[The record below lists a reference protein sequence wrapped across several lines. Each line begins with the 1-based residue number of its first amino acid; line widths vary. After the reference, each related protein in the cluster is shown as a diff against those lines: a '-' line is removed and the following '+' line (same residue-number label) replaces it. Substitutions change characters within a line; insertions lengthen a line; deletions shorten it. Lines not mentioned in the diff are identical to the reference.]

1 MIPIWMAICGLGLVV
16 IGLLLMARE
25 QAEINQRIAEILARL
40 SREDRDDG

>member
-1 MIPIWMAICGLGLVV
+1 MIPIWMAICGLGLAV